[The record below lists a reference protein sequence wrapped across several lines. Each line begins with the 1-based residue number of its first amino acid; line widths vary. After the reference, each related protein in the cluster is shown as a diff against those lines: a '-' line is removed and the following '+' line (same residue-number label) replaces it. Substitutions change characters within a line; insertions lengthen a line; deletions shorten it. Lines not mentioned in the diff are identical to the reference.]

1 MGGCVLPYIFMSYKY
16 VPIIVVIVAIFLAF
30 FVYPAAFDKGAD
42 FINSKLKLETVN
54 YKLPHFFK
62 VPPFRLG
69 LDLLGG
75 THLVYQADFSGIQD
89 GSAADAMAGVRDVI
103 ERRVN
108 LFGVT
113 EPLVQIEGKDRL
125 VVELAGIKDINQ
137 AIQVIGL
144 TPFLE
149 FKEQRAP
156 DETQKILDA
165 QKNGQQMNEDP
176 YFIPTGL
183 TGKHLKRSQLNFD
196 QTTSQP
202 EVSLELNSD
211 GAKLFADITKRNLNK
226 IVAIYIDGMPIST
239 PVVQSEIPDGRA
251 VISGKFSVPEAKL
264 LVNRLNAGAL
274 PVPIKL
280 VSQQTIGAS
289 LGQDSLEKS
298 LKAGLHG
305 LLLVALFM
313 ILFYRLPG
321 VISVI
326 ALLIYTVI
334 VLTVYKLIP
343 VTLTIAGIAGFI
355 LSLGMAVDANILI
368 FARLREELA
377 GGRTLMQA
385 VHDGFHRAWF
395 PIRDSHVT
403 TLLGALVLY
412 MFSTSSVKG
421 FALTLG
427 IGVLTSLFTAT
438 VVTRLFLNLF
448 VSPRTEKRK
457 WLF

>member
-1 MGGCVLPYIFMSYKY
+1 MPSKYI
-16 VPIIVVIVAIFLAF
+16 PIVAVVVAVFLAF
-30 FVYPAAFDKGAD
+30 FIYPAAFDRGAD
-42 FINSKLKLETVN
+42 FLNAKLHLKGAGFEI
-54 YKLPHFFK
+54 PHFFK

-75 THLVYQADFSGIQD
+75 THLVYQADTSGIQG
-89 GSAADAMAGVRDVI
+89 GSVADAMAGVRDVI

-149 FKEQRAP
+149 FKEQRATE
-156 DETQKILDA
+156 ETQKILDA
-165 QKNGQQMNEDP
+165 QKKGQQLNEDP
-176 YFIPTGL
+176 YFKSTGL
-183 TGKHLKRSQLNFD
+183 TGKQLKRSQLIFN

-226 IVAIYIDGMPIST
+226 IVAIYVDGMPIST
-239 PVVQSEIPDGRA
+239 PVVQTEIPDGRA
-251 VISGKFSVPEAKL
+251 VISGKFSVQEAKL

-274 PVPIKL
+274 PVPINL

-289 LGQDSLEKS
+289 LGQDSLGKS
-298 LKAGLHG
+298 LRAGVYG

-326 ALLIYTVI
+326 ALLIYIVI
-334 VLTVYKLIP
+334 VLAVYKSLP

-377 GGRTLMQA
+377 GGRTLLQS

-448 VSPRTEKRK
+448 VGPRTEKRR